1 MTRRKTCTVL
11 YIKTSSILVVFR
23 GLPLQQHANN
33 LPTNTLSFFQSHMQ
47 VKQTPECWLVQNRCG
62 IQIALAKMSS
72 FFILCNEIILL
83 THKYKGRLIN
93 LQNTEE
99 HE

>member
-1 MTRRKTCTVL
+1 
-11 YIKTSSILVVFR
+11 
-23 GLPLQQHANN
+23 
-33 LPTNTLSFFQSHMQ
+33 MQ